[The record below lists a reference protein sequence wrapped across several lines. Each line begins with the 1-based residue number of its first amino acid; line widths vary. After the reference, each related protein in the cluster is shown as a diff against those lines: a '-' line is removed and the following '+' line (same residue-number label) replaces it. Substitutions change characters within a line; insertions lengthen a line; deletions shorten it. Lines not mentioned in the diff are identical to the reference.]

1 MEIMT
6 AIEKI
11 RNNISEE
18 IFDYTH
24 VMHAL
29 SGYKKPRDVVTRLLK
44 NGDIIRIRKGLY
56 VFGKMW
62 QRQIIP
68 KETLANLIYG
78 PSAVSLEYALSY
90 YNLIPEGVRSV
101 TSVTTGRS
109 RSYTTPL
116 GHFSYI
122 HLSSEKFAHGLSRIQ
137 DRYISIIIT
146 TPLKALADKVWT
158 DKRFQP
164 ISPASYETYLFH
176 DLRLD
181 RSILKEFYDEKA
193 FREIER
199 CYHARK
205 ITWLGIFLR
214 RWVS

>member
-1 MEIMT
+1 MR
-6 AIEKI
+6 AIKQL
-11 RNNISEE
+11 RNQISED
-18 IFDYTH
+18 IFDYTQ
-24 VMHAL
+24 VMHVL
-29 SGYKKPRDVVTRLLK
+29 SEYKKPRDVVTRLLK
-44 NGDIIRIRKGLY
+44 NRDIIRIRKGLY

-62 QRQIIP
+62 QRHSIP

-109 RSYTTPL
+109 RSFSTPL
-116 GHFSYI
+116 GHFSYE
-122 HLSSEKFAHGLSRIQ
+122 HLSPERFAHGLTRIQ
-137 DRYISIIIT
+137 DRHISTIMT

-164 ISPASYETYLFH
+164 ISPASCETYLFD

-181 RSILKEFYDEKA
+181 TSILKDFYDEKI

-205 ITWLGIFLR
+205 ITWLGIFLKR
-214 RWVS
+214 FMS